1 MKSYPG
7 LVLSRM
13 CLVMILIG
21 IGGCSK
27 RTELTKRRAFAGLI
41 GRCVEI
47 KQPVFLVRVA
57 REDVRFEAISRYL
70 IVRPGG
76 LFAPFSVA
84 EYKDGT
90 YTPDVG
96 GTVIEVL
103 KEGTQLQF
111 SRVWRISSFEGA
123 ILLVTTEFVTEKD
136 GEITADVGK
145 LLDDVWRLDLADGK
159 LSEFEQQELAGRGVL
174 DERYARFCEASEK
187 VQREKGKR

>member
-1 MKSYPG
+1 
-7 LVLSRM
+7 
-13 CLVMILIG
+13 MILIG

-27 RTELTKRRAFAGLI
+27 RTELTKMSAFAGLI

-57 REDVRFEAISRYL
+57 REDVRFEDISRYL

-76 LFAPFSVA
+76 LFASFSVA

-103 KEGTQLQF
+103 EEGTQLQL
-111 SRVWRISSFEGA
+111 SRAWRISSFEGA

-174 DERYARFCEASEK
+174 DERYASFCEASDK
-187 VQREKGKR
+187 VPAE